1 MNTQF
6 ATFGGGCFWGV
17 ENYFQTI
24 PGVIDAVS
32 GYAGGTSV
40 NPTYHDVCGGKTGHA
55 EVVNVEFNA
64 DKISYRELVELF
76 LKKYGTTGNDN
87 KIYPK
92 SQYRSIILYRNDEQ
106 HDTVKDVYSKIKEL
120 KNRTITTEVEP
131 LETFYKAEEYHQDYY
146 GNCRVQE

>member
-24 PGVIDAVS
+24 PGVVDAVS

-76 LKKYGTTGNDN
+76 LKKYGTTGSDN

-106 HDTVKDVYSKIKEL
+106 HDTVKDVYSKIKEQ
-120 KNRTITTEVEP
+120 KNKTITTEVEP

-146 GNCRVQE
+146 GNCRVEN